1 MRRFC
6 LETLSYLKM
15 QELERLPT
23 IPMSIFISD
32 RYTDDLQEEHADF
45 GYSFLPST
53 LFAGLLALISLLT
66 YLTQAN
72 LTWLGVLPRSFFGL
86 IGIVTS
92 PLIHSGLLHLLSN
105 AFPLVLLS
113 GFILFLHR
121 RVASRVFLLVYVLS
135 GILTWLIGRQAYHVG
150 ASGVV
155 YGLAGFLLFNG
166 FLRQNRSAM
175 AVSLAVLFLYSGL
188 FYGLFPN
195 EERVSW
201 EGHVA
206 GLLSGLVAAII
217 YGEGNPKPAGAAA
230 IAPSVVQRHMSNT
243 MGSHYHYF
251 GIRYIIQESSIQKE
265 KSYTYTLDPATGKAQ
280 MPTKY
285 AAVSSIKRK
294 HADNGNDRRTT
305 G

>member
-1 MRRFC
+1 M
-6 LETLSYLKM
+6 
-15 QELERLPT
+15 PT
-23 IPMSIFISD
+23 FISDISD
-32 RYTDDLQEEHADF
+32 RYTTDLQDGQPDF
-45 GYSFLPST
+45 GYSFLPGT
-53 LFAGLLALISLLT
+53 LFAGLLALIGLLS
-66 YLTQAN
+66 YLTEAD
-72 LTWLGVLPRSFFGL
+72 LAWLGVLPRNFFGL
-86 IGIVTS
+86 VGIVTS
-92 PLIHSGLLHLLSN
+92 PLVHGDLLHLLSN

-121 RVASRVFLLVYVLS
+121 RVATRVFLLVYLLS
-135 GILTWLIGRQAYHVG
+135 GSLTWLIGRQAYHVG

-166 FLRQNRSAM
+166 FLRHNRSAM

-206 GLLSGLVAAII
+206 GLLSGLVAAIL
-217 YGEGNPKPAGAAA
+217 YGEGKPKPKAPAA

-243 MGSHYHYF
+243 LGRHYHYF
-251 GIRYIIQESSIQKE
+251 GIRYTVRETSIEKG
-265 KSYTYTLDPATGKAQ
+265 KSYTYTLNPATGAAH
-280 MPTKY
+280 MPTKH
-285 AAVSSIKRK
+285 AAVSSYRGKP
-294 HADNGNDRRTT
+294 ADKENGRGAT

>member
-1 MRRFC
+1 
-6 LETLSYLKM
+6 M
-15 QELERLPT
+15 QELTQLAT
-23 IPMSIFISD
+23 IPMSLFITD
-32 RYTDDLQEEHADF
+32 RYTDNLQEEHADF
-45 GYSFLPST
+45 GYSFLPGT

-72 LTWLGVLPRSFFGL
+72 LVWLGVLPRNFFGL

-121 RVASRVFLLVYVLS
+121 RTATRVFLLVYILS
-135 GILTWLIGRQAYHVG
+135 GVLTWLIGRQAYHVG

-206 GLLSGLVAAII
+206 GLLSGLVAAIV
-217 YGEGNPKPAGAAA
+217 YGEPRPKPAGAAA
-230 IAPSVVQRHMSNT
+230 IAPGVVQRHMSNT
-243 MGSHYHYF
+243 LGPHYQYF
-251 GIRYIIQESSIQKE
+251 GISYTLQEPLKE
-265 KSYTYTLDPATGKAQ
+265 TGKSYTYTLDPATGRAQ
-280 MPTKY
+280 MPTKQ
-285 AAVSSIKRK
+285 AAVSSIKGK
-294 HADNGNDRRTT
+294 QADNGNNRRATRQT
-305 G
+305 FY